1 MKKMKKQMISPTFH
15 EHAQHRAL
23 DALETHPQIRMIQP
37 VATGAE
43 AIDGRGAASKVF

>member
-15 EHAQHRAL
+15 EHAQHR
-23 DALETHPQIRMIQP
+23 ALETHPQIRMIQP